1 MSDIRMFARNYLDKR
16 NFRHRCIGFGYIVTA
31 VEICDE
37 TPEMR
42 RKVCR
47 LYEAVGGRCGSTGS
61 RVERAIR
68 HAVETS
74 DTPDIPNS
82 EFIFR
87 LLDAYEDEKELARA
101 TNTSEPTKK

>member
-1 MSDIRMFARNYLDKR
+1 MSDIRRFARDYLDKR
-16 NFRHRCIGFGYIVTA
+16 NFRHRCSGFGYIVTA
-31 VEICDE
+31 AEICDE

-42 RKVCR
+42 RRACK

-68 HAVETS
+68 HSIEIS

-82 EFIFR
+82 EFIAR

-101 TNTSEPTKK
+101 TNTDKPTEK